1 MKIKEAPGFL
11 LIGLVISLVLLF
23 ISIATYVRDSFS
35 MKGWANDYLGV
46 SIVFLFITFYF
57 AYKIRKA
64 MEEPHD
70 QDRCG

>member
-1 MKIKEAPGFL
+1 VKIKEAPGFL

-23 ISIATYVRDSFS
+23 SSVALYVRDGFS
-35 MKGWANDYLGV
+35 MKGWANEYLSA

-57 AYKIRKA
+57 GHNIRKS